1 MDLETIKYNLDNNIG
16 NYYDNVVLYIKL
28 LIDDDQKDKAFEV
41 LKDEISQP
49 YVPTKTMEE
58 LEDIFENVFVQEVL
72 TKQVSIEEV
81 RESLLSLK
89 IDNIV
94 HSIYT
99 VNLRELSDE
108 ITFYLKNSDDY
119 VSMSILVYT
128 LIDQQV
134 SIELNISKF
143 GYNKSINPV
152 GMQIVDEELIKKYD
166 DLFTNYF
173 EKEPV
178 YVKYCMDILRYYLLV
193 TYPFNLDRDFDL
205 FDSIIIYVNNIV
217 NEEKKEI
224 SEQFLEIVEYDKGE
238 KNE

>member
-89 IDNIV
+89 IYNIV